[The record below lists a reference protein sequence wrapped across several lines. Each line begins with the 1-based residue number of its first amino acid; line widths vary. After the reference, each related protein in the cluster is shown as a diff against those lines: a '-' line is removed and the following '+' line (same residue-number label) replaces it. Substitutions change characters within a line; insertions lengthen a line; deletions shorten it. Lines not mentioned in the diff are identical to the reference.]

1 MKYDKLRSLL
11 GNGGLRWT
19 VDTITCAV
27 VSGYTFNASHANLT
41 DIQAAGGTIL
51 ATSRL
56 TQKAVTS
63 TGVVQSAAVTLKVV
77 PAGGPYDIILFVDTT
92 GQSTGLFPLVNY
104 PDVVTTSFSG
114 DVIVRPDGSLVS
126 GTGDWFQL

>member
-11 GNGGLRWT
+11 GNGGMRWT

-27 VSGYTFNASHANLT
+27 VSGYTFNSVHANLT
-41 DIQAAGGTIL
+41 DIQAAGGNIL

-56 TQKAVTS
+56 TQKSVTS
-63 TGVVQSAAVTLKVV
+63 EGLVQSSAVTLKVV
-77 PAGGPYDIILFVDTT
+77 PAGGPYDIILFLDTT

-104 PDVVTTSFSG
+104 TDVVTTSFSG
-114 DVIVRPDGSLVS
+114 DVIVRPNGSLVS
-126 GTGDWFQL
+126 GVGDWFKL